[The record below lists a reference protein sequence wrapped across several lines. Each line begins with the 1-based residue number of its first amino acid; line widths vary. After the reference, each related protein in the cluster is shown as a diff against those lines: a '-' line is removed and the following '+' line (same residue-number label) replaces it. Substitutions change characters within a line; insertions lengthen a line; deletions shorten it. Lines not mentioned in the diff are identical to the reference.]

1 MISKLI
7 IIIFFISFS
16 FSSTKSNQ
24 ILLNYLK
31 DNKDWTLIDSRNDK
45 TRIFEKNIPKM
56 SLNALKVEKIIEVD
70 PEKVF
75 KVVMDIENYS
85 DVMDN
90 ESMASYIIGVKDDYI
105 YAYNSFSIPL
115 PFVNDRHYFF
125 KINRISNNEINWTLV
140 SREEVDSSSQLKR
153 IFNKNK
159 EAVYINYGA
168 GIWKIDQVSDNLN
181 KVSYALY
188 MDSGGQLSHYLN
200 DLLVSESIILLFKGV
215 LNKSRDI

>member
-1 MISKLI
+1 MINKLI
-7 IIIFFISFS
+7 IIIFLGSFGL
-16 FSSTKSNQ
+16 SSSKSNQ

-31 DNKDWTLIDSRNDK
+31 DDNEWILIDSQNDN

-56 SLNALKVEKIIEVD
+56 SLNALKVEKIIEIN
-70 PEKVF
+70 PEEVF

-90 ESMASYIIGVKDDYI
+90 ESMVSYIIGVKDNHI
-105 YAYNSFSIPL
+105 YAYNSFSIPI
-115 PFVNDRHYFF
+115 PFINDRHYFF
-125 KINRISNNEINWTLV
+125 KINRISDNEINWTLV
-140 SREEVDSSSQLKR
+140 SREEVASSRQLKK
-153 IFNKNK
+153 ILNKNK

-168 GIWKIDQVSDNLN
+168 GMWKIDQVSENLN

-188 MDSGGQLSHYLN
+188 MDSGGQLSNYLN

-215 LNKSRDI
+215 LNKSKGF